1 MRPLLLLGLLLLL
14 TSACAAETPQTPPP
28 ILSVYST
35 PAATPWLP
43 RLYACADSGILISR
57 VDDPAAAEIV
67 LRLGEPPTPA
77 PFAYRID
84 EEEILIAVHPQSPL
98 QQLTLEQ
105 AQALFAGL
113 GDASLQAWVFAS
125 EEDVAGV
132 FDQVV
137 MQGRSV
143 SSSARV
149 AVSPQ
154 QMSEVLNAQSNAVGI
169 LPRQWVTGGVRE
181 VLSVAKVPV
190 LALTQTEPQGAL
202 QQWIGCLQQ

>member
-14 TSACAAETPQTPPP
+14 TSACAAQTPQPPPP
-28 ILSVYST
+28 IVSVYST
-35 PAATPWLP
+35 PAATPWLT
-43 RLYACADSGILISR
+43 RLYACADSGILLSR

-67 LRLGEPPTPA
+67 LRLGEPQTPA

-113 GDASLQAWVFAS
+113 GEASLQAWVFAS

-154 QMSEVLNAQSNAVGI
+154 QMSDVLNAESNAVGI

-190 LALTQTEPQGAL
+190 LVITQSEPQGAV
-202 QQWIGCLQQ
+202 QQLIGCLQ